1 MAGGL
6 PGRLLLRREN
16 PGKVSFLE
24 LFFDL
29 AFIFAL
35 TRLSRALL
43 DDPSLNGAFQVLL
56 MLAALWWVW
65 FVTAWSAD
73 WFDPRAPLIVTLL
86 LWTMFGGL
94 LMAAAVP
101 TAFDGHALVFA
112 VAYVAIHLGRA
123 TILIPA
129 LRGHP
134 LQVRSLRV
142 AIWFAISGVLWVVG
156 AAVAPA
162 REVLW
167 ALALIMEYSLARLR
181 WPFPRLGRSTWP
193 ELQVNGRH
201 LSERYQQIFIIA
213 VGELILISGITY
225 SESGLDRDST
235 VAFALAFVTAAAL
248 ARLYLVPAGG
258 RLGARIEAEG
268 PPGSKLTLLAGYLHF
283 VMIAGVLATSV
294 AMEMTIEDPGAHDA
308 GQLVVGVIGPALA
321 LTARILLA
329 AVVDGSRPWARLIGV
344 PAIIVGGL
352 ATVRLPQLV
361 NSAVITGVLLLIVL
375 FDAMPGLWRFS
386 RRSGER
392 DASDQRR
399 HGEQPD
405 A

>member
-1 MAGGL
+1 MAGRL
-6 PGRLLLRREN
+6 PGQLLLRREN
-16 PGKVSFLE
+16 LGKASFLE

-43 DDPSLNGAFQVLL
+43 DDPSLNGGFQALL

-73 WFDPRAPLIVTLL
+73 WFDPRAPLVVALL
-86 LWTMFGGL
+86 LWVMFGGL

-101 TAFDGHALVFA
+101 TVFDGHAMVFA

-123 TILIPA
+123 AILIPG

-134 LQVRSLRV
+134 LQLRSLRV

-167 ALALIMEYSLARLR
+167 ALALVMEYVLAWLR
-181 WPFPRLGRSTWP
+181 WPFPWLGRSTWP
-193 ELQVNGRH
+193 ELRVNGTH

-213 VGELILISGITY
+213 LGELILIAGITY
-225 SESGLDRDST
+225 SGSGLDRDST
-235 VAFALAFVTAAAL
+235 VAFALAFVTAVAL

-258 RLGARIEAEG
+258 RLGGRIEAEG
-268 PPGSKLTLLAGYLHF
+268 PPGSRLTLLAGYLHL
-283 VMIAGVLATSV
+283 VMIAGVLGTSV
-294 AMEMTIEDPGAHDA
+294 AMEMTIDDPGEDNT
-308 GQLVVGVIGPALA
+308 GQLAVGVIGPSLF

-329 AVVDGSRPWARLIGV
+329 AMVDGSRPWARLVGV

-352 ATVRLPQLV
+352 ATVGLPQLV
-361 NSAVITGVLLLIVL
+361 ASAVVAGVLLLIVL
-375 FDAMPGLWRFS
+375 FDAMPRLWRFIRQARES
-386 RRSGER
+386 HP
-392 DASDQRR
+392 ADQRLA
-399 HGEQPD
+399 G
-405 A
+405 

>member
-16 PGKVSFLE
+16 PGKASFLE

-43 DDPSLNGAFQVLL
+43 DDLSLGGGFRVVL

-73 WFDPRAPLIVTLL
+73 WFDPRAPLIVALL
-86 LWTMFGGL
+86 LWVMFGGL

-101 TAFDGHALVFA
+101 TAFDGHAMVFA
-112 VAYVAIHLGRA
+112 IAYVAIHVGRGA
-123 TILIPA
+123 ILIPA

-134 LQVRSLRV
+134 LQLRSLRV

-167 ALALIMEYSLARLR
+167 ALALVLEYSMARLR

-193 ELQVNGRH
+193 ELQVSGTH

-213 VGELILISGITY
+213 LGELILISGVTY
-225 SESGLDRDST
+225 SDSGLDRDST
-235 VAFALAFVTAAAL
+235 LAFGMAFVTAVAL

-258 RLGARIEAEG
+258 RLGARIEAAG
-268 PPGSKLTLLAGYLHF
+268 PPGSRLTLLAGYLHL

-294 AMEMTIEDPGAHDA
+294 AMEMTIDDPREHHAD
-308 GQLVVGVIGPALA
+308 QLAVGVIGPALF
-321 LTARILLA
+321 LTARILVA
-329 AVVDGSRPWARLIGV
+329 AVVDGSLPWARLVGV
-344 PAIIVGGL
+344 PAIIVAGL
-352 ATVRLPQLV
+352 ATARLPQVV
-361 NSAVITGVLLLIVL
+361 NSAVIAGVLLLIVL
-375 FDAMPGLWRFS
+375 VDAMPGLQRFI
-386 RRSGER
+386 RQSGGREPP
-392 DASDQRR
+392 DQLR
-399 HGEQPD
+399 HG
-405 A
+405 

>member
-1 MAGGL
+1 MAGRL

-16 PGKVSFLE
+16 PGKASFLE

-43 DDPSLNGAFQVLL
+43 DDLSFTGGFQALL

-86 LWTMFGGL
+86 IWVMFGGL

-101 TAFDGHALVFA
+101 TVFDGGHAMVFA
-112 VAYVAIHLGRA
+112 LAYVAIHLGRA
-123 TILIPA
+123 AILIPA

-142 AIWFAISGVLWVVG
+142 AVWFAISGVLWVVG

-167 ALALIMEYSLARLR
+167 ALALVLEYSLARLR
-181 WPFPRLGRSTWP
+181 WPFPGLGRSTWP

-213 VGELILISGITY
+213 LGELILTSGVTY
-225 SESGLDRDST
+225 SDSGLDRDST
-235 VAFALAFVTAAAL
+235 VAFALAFVTAVAL
-248 ARLYLVPAGG
+248 ARLYLVPAGA

-268 PPGSKLTLLAGYLHF
+268 PPGSRLTLLAGYLHL

-294 AMEMTIEDPGAHDA
+294 AMQVTIDDPRASDS
-308 GQLVVGVIGPALA
+308 GQLAVGVIGPALA

-329 AVVDGSRPWARLIGV
+329 AAVDGSRPWARLVGV

-352 ATVRLPQLV
+352 ATVRLPQV
-361 NSAVITGVLLLIVL
+361 ANSAVVAGLLLLIVSI
-375 FDAMPGLWRFS
+375 DAMPGMWRFI
-386 RRSGER
+386 RQVRER
-392 DASDQRR
+392 DAPDQRLA
-399 HGEQPD
+399 G
-405 A
+405 

>member
-1 MAGGL
+1 MAMAGRL
-6 PGRLLLRREN
+6 PGQLLLRREN
-16 PGKVSFLE
+16 LGKASFLE

-43 DDPSLNGAFQVLL
+43 DDPSLNGGFQALL

-73 WFDPRAPLIVTLL
+73 WFDPRAPLVVALL
-86 LWTMFGGL
+86 LWVMFGGL

-101 TAFDGHALVFA
+101 TVFDGHAMVFA

-123 TILIPA
+123 AILIPG

-134 LQVRSLRV
+134 LQLRSLRV

-167 ALALIMEYSLARLR
+167 ALALVMEYVLAWLR
-181 WPFPRLGRSTWP
+181 WPFPWLGRSTWP
-193 ELQVNGRH
+193 ELRVNGTH

-213 VGELILISGITY
+213 LGELILIAGITY
-225 SESGLDRDST
+225 SGSGLDRDST
-235 VAFALAFVTAAAL
+235 VAFALAFVTAVAL

-258 RLGARIEAEG
+258 RLGGRIEAEG
-268 PPGSKLTLLAGYLHF
+268 PPGSRLTLLAGYLHL
-283 VMIAGVLATSV
+283 VMIAGVLGTSV
-294 AMEMTIEDPGAHDA
+294 AMEMTIDDPGEDNT
-308 GQLVVGVIGPALA
+308 GQLAVGVIGPSLF

-329 AVVDGSRPWARLIGV
+329 AMVDGSRPWARLVGV

-352 ATVRLPQLV
+352 ATVGLPQLV
-361 NSAVITGVLLLIVL
+361 ASAVVAGVLLLIVL
-375 FDAMPGLWRFS
+375 FDAMPRLWRFIRQARES
-386 RRSGER
+386 HP
-392 DASDQRR
+392 ADQRLA
-399 HGEQPD
+399 G
-405 A
+405 

>member
-1 MAGGL
+1 MAGRL

-16 PGKVSFLE
+16 SDRASFLE

-35 TRLSRALL
+35 TRLSRTLL
-43 DDPSLNGAFQVLL
+43 GDHSFNGAFQVLL

-73 WFDPRAPLIVTLL
+73 WFDPRAPLIVALL
-86 LWTMFGGL
+86 LWVMFGGL

-101 TAFDGHALVFA
+101 TAFDRHAMLFA
-112 VAYVAIHLGRA
+112 AVYVAIHLGRA
-123 TILIPA
+123 AILIPA

-134 LQVRSLRV
+134 LLVRSLRV

-167 ALALIMEYSLARLR
+167 ALALVLEYSLARLR
-181 WPFPRLGRSTWP
+181 WPFPGLGRSTWP

-213 VGELILISGITY
+213 LGELILIASITY
-225 SESGLDRDST
+225 SDSGLDRDST
-235 VAFALAFVTAAAL
+235 VAFALGFVTAVAL

-268 PPGSKLTLLAGYLHF
+268 PPGSKLTLLAGYLHL
-283 VMIAGVLATSV
+283 VMVAGVLITSV
-294 AMEMTIEDPGAHDA
+294 AMDMTIDDPSAHGK
-308 GQLVVGVIGPALA
+308 GQLTLVLVGPALF

-329 AVVDGSRPWARLIGV
+329 WVVDGSRPWARLVGV

-352 ATVRLPQLV
+352 ATGKLPQLV
-361 NSAVITGVLLLIVL
+361 NSAVVAAVLLLIVL
-375 FDAMPGLWRFS
+375 FDAMPGLWRFI
-386 RRSGER
+386 RRSGE
-392 DASDQRR
+392 SDVPDQLR
-399 HGEQPD
+399 HGQRPR
-405 A
+405 

>member
-16 PGKVSFLE
+16 PGKASFLE

-43 DDPSLNGAFQVLL
+43 DDPSLTGGFQVSL

-73 WFDPRAPLIVTLL
+73 WFDPRAPLIVALL
-86 LWTMFGGL
+86 LWVMFGGL

-101 TAFDGHALVFA
+101 KAFDGHALVFA
-112 VAYVAIHLGRA
+112 VAYVAIHLGRGA
-123 TILIPA
+123 ILIPA

-142 AIWFAISGVLWVVG
+142 AIWFGISGVLWVVG
-156 AAVAPA
+156 AVVAPA

-167 ALALIMEYSLARLR
+167 ALALVLEYLLARLR

-213 VGELILISGITY
+213 LGELILISGVTY
-225 SESGLDRDST
+225 SQSGMDQDST
-235 VAFALAFVTAAAL
+235 LAFALAFATAVAL
-248 ARLYLVPAGG
+248 ARLYLVPAGA
-258 RLGARIEAEG
+258 RLATRIEADG
-268 PPGSKLTLLAGYLHF
+268 PPGSKVTLKAGYLHL
-283 VMIAGVLATSV
+283 VMIAGVLSTSV
-294 AMEMTIEDPGAHDA
+294 AMEMTIDDPGGNDT
-308 GQLVVGVIGPALA
+308 GQLALGVIGPALF
-321 LTARILLA
+321 LTARIHLA

-344 PAIIVGGL
+344 PAIVVAGL
-352 ATVRLPQLV
+352 ATVKLPQLV
-361 NSAVITGVLLLIVL
+361 NSAAVAGVLLLIVL
-375 FDAMPGLWRFS
+375 VDGMPGLRGYA
-386 RRSGER
+386 RQISGR
-392 DASDQRR
+392 DGSDQRR
-399 HGEQPD
+399 HGERPD